1 MINDVGTVGSTMQ
14 FFGSLPLCLL
24 STIKVL
30 KCTKLIPHQ
39 FILFC
44 ELTCSYTI
52 LYTLLVCMYVFRSS
66 LGATAF
72 PANREI
78 IMSFSCVSSCPIG
91 NWELAPIFPPR
102 GSFVVDQLSPHSFC
116 SETIK
121 KGEK

>member
-1 MINDVGTVGSTMQ
+1 MFISATFIQSVFRMIGIEDNDVGTVGSTMQ

-52 LYTLLVCMYVFRSS
+52 LFTLLVCIMYLDLV
-66 LGATAF
+66 
-72 PANREI
+72 
-78 IMSFSCVSSCPIG
+78 
-91 NWELAPIFPPR
+91 LAPPPFPR
-102 GSFVVDQLSPHSFC
+102 
-116 SETIK
+116 I
-121 KGEK
+121 EK